1 MRRTIIPLFA
11 ALAILLAPN
20 PAAAGIA
27 IEGLYGFVRPPE
39 ANFRAAI
46 SGAANEDDLSE
57 SSLQIAGG
65 TLLLNLG
72 ALELG
77 AIVDQTFGDGPQQT
91 AVGGLFGLRLGDK
104 LRLDLLGEAGGHR
117 FGDVTDNP
125 SVVTRSSADE
135 WLFYVG
141 LRPGLAYRIDLVPG
155 VGLLV
160 GVWGFVRWD
169 VTDKNV
175 PIQVS
180 AGTGTAAGDVKL
192 GGTSI
197 GATLRVG
204 IEL

>member
-1 MRRTIIPLFA
+1 MRRATTAVLFA
-11 ALAILLAPN
+11 AAILSMPH
-20 PAAAGIA
+20 PARADFA
-27 IEGLYGFVRPPE
+27 IEGLYGLVRPPE

-46 SGAANEDDLSE
+46 AGAAAEDDLSD

-65 TLLLNLG
+65 TLLLSLG
-72 ALELG
+72 GLELG
-77 AIVDQTFGDGPQQT
+77 AIVDQTFGDGVTQT
-91 AVGGLFGLRLGDK
+91 ALGALVGVRLGDK

-117 FGDVTDNP
+117 FGDVTEDP
-125 SVVTRSSADE
+125 SVVTASSTDE

-175 PIQVS
+175 PITVR
-180 AGTGTAAGDVKL
+180 GAADVPGEVEL
-192 GGTSI
+192 GGISV
-197 GATLRVG
+197 GATLRAG
-204 IEL
+204 IVL